1 MMDKKKTG
9 NDYRLQL
16 AVLAGIGIILLCI
29 LGFMGAETWIQY
41 RDALINAQKDQMLLT
56 VETLSRDMSDAFE
69 DKAADLSAMSRT
81 VEKLDQEG
89 RGRLYL
95 DFLES
100 RSDYVDNL
108 IELDIEGNSVWACA
122 QEKFTRIYA
131 AYHVDEDT
139 LFEEAMNDE
148 GEIRLLLTRRFSG
161 GSICMVLDAAAYFER
176 ISNVTIGTNGYF
188 LVKDQDGIILMY
200 PTENQLGLDV
210 IEGRRELFPE
220 ADLTSLEE
228 MLKDQEAGHTDTAE
242 YYSYWWSDPALPRVR
257 KIAAYA
263 PVRLMDGFLIIP
275 AVMDYSD
282 IYNPILGGFRGI
294 IAIMSLAG
302 LIIPAV
308 LIIWFLLLRQSRR
321 DQEEIHYLRELN
333 KVLEETHRTEEAL
346 EQKQRL
352 QIMGAVTGGIAH
364 EFNNLLTPIM
374 GYADMLMLEL
384 PEDSEAY
391 DNAKE
396 IFSASEK
403 ARDIIRQISQMSRK
417 NMETTYHYIDG
428 REFLTRCLKMVRSMT
443 PANVRIEED
452 ISLGGAGFL
461 GNKTQMSQVMLNLT
475 LNAFQAIGRESGGVV
490 RVEGRQ
496 VSREVLQRRGL
507 DTNGIWENYI
517 RIRVVDNGC
526 GMDKMTMEQIFTP
539 FFTTRENGTG
549 FGLAIAE
556 SMITSHR
563 GYITVDSTP
572 GKGSVFTVYLPAA
585 KKADE
590 ERLHSAA
597 ASRGYEDGSHK
608 ILVVDDNVKILQ
620 ELAGEFGK
628 IGVNIKTCVNTGE
641 AEEQL
646 SRHHYHV
653 LLIDNELS
661 RAGGDNTGIDFAM
674 SIREKYNGLLII
686 VMADKIRKEIVEAR
700 QEGIINA
707 YLEKPV
713 SVQELLETMQN
724 TSSEI
729 L

>member
-1 MMDKKKTG
+1 MMEKKKTG

-16 AVLAGIGIILLCI
+16 AGLTGIGIILLCI

-41 RDALINAQKDQMLLT
+41 REALINAQKAQMLLT
-56 VETLSRDMSDAFE
+56 VETLSRDMSDALE
-69 DKAADLSAMSRT
+69 DKAADLSALSRIAD
-81 VEKLDQEG
+81 KLDITV
-89 RGRLYL
+89 RARLYT
-95 DFLES
+95 DFLDT

-108 IELDIEGNSVWACA
+108 IETDPEGSRVWSYT
-122 QEKFTRIYA
+122 EEEFTESYST
-131 AYHVDEDT
+131 YHIDAET
-139 LFEEAMNDE
+139 RFEEVMNSQ
-148 GEIRLLLTRRFSG
+148 GEIRLLLTRELSG
-161 GSICMVLDAAAYFER
+161 GSICMVLDAATYFER
-176 ISNVTIGTNGYF
+176 ISGVTIGTNGYF
-188 LVKDQDGIILMY
+188 LVKDQEGIILMY

-210 IEGRRELFPE
+210 IEGRKELFPE

-228 MLKDQEAGHTDTAE
+228 MLKDQEAGNTDTAE

-263 PVRLMDGFLIIP
+263 PVRLMDGFLIIS

-282 IYNPILGGFRGI
+282 IYDPILGGFRGI
-294 IAIMSLAG
+294 IGIMSLAG
-302 LIIPAV
+302 LIIPTV
-308 LIIWFLLLRQSRR
+308 LVIWLLLLRQSRR
-321 DQEEIHYLRELN
+321 DQEEIHYLRDLN
-333 KVLEETHRTEEAL
+333 KVLEETQRTEEAL

-391 DNAKE
+391 DNARE

-428 REFLTRCLKMVRSMT
+428 QEFLTRCLKMVRSMT
-443 PANVRIEED
+443 PANVQIEED

-475 LNAFQAIGRESGGVV
+475 LNAFQAIGRESGGIV

-496 VSREVLQRRGL
+496 VSRENLQRRGL

-517 RIRVVDNGC
+517 RIRVIDNGC

-572 GKGSVFTVYLPAA
+572 GRGSVFTVYLPAA

-597 ASRGYEDGSHK
+597 ASRGYEEGSHK

-628 IGVNIKTCVNTGE
+628 IGVNVKTCVNTGE

-646 SRHHYHV
+646 SRHLYQV

-724 TSSEI
+724 TSSDLI
-729 L
+729 

>member
-1 MMDKKKTG
+1 MKQVVKQVALLGMA
-9 NDYRLQL
+9 L
-16 AVLAGIGIILLCI
+16 ILLCAA
-29 LGFMGAETWIQY
+29 G
-41 RDALINAQKDQMLLT
+41 RLLLRNT
-56 VETLSRDMSDAFE
+56 HLDRIPVARTQGGDGEMRFIPGDGNRGIVTPGTPTATGDDVRVTLQATQPGEIWYEVRGPGGETLSTQHYRVDRF
-69 DKAADLSAMSRT
+69 LT
-81 VEKLDQEG
+81 V
-89 RGRLYL
+89 Y
-95 DFLES
+95 
-100 RSDYVDNL
+100 DY
-108 IELDIEGNSVWACA
+108 
-122 QEKFTRIYA
+122 
-131 AYHVDEDT
+131 DT
-139 LFEEAMNDE
+139 
-148 GEIRLLLTRRFSG
+148 
-161 GSICMVLDAAAYFER
+161 
-176 ISNVTIGTNGYF
+176 
-188 LVKDQDGIILMY
+188 
-200 PTENQLGLDV
+200 
-210 IEGRRELFPE
+210 
-220 ADLTSLEE
+220 
-228 MLKDQEAGHTDTAE
+228 
-242 YYSYWWSDPALPRVR
+242 
-257 KIAAYA
+257 
-263 PVRLMDGFLIIP
+263 
-275 AVMDYSD
+275 
-282 IYNPILGGFRGI
+282 GGFTGDSLVMAALTVFWLGTALIMARAFRGARGPAFYAYDTI
-294 IAIMSLAG
+294 YYVGFG
-302 LIIPAV
+302 LFT
-308 LIIWFLLLRQSRR
+308 L
-321 DQEEIHYLRELN
+321 
-333 KVLEETHRTEEAL
+333 
-346 EQKQRL
+346 
-352 QIMGAVTGGIAH
+352 VTG
-364 EFNNLLTPIM
+364 
-374 GYADMLMLEL
+374 
-384 PEDSEAY
+384 
-391 DNAKE
+391 
-396 IFSASEK
+396 
-403 ARDIIRQISQMSRK
+403 
-417 NMETTYHYIDG
+417 
-428 REFLTRCLKMVRSMT
+428 V
-443 PANVRIEED
+443 
-452 ISLGGAGFL
+452 
-461 GNKTQMSQVMLNLT
+461 VMLNLT

>member
-1 MMDKKKTG
+1 MGKKKTG

-16 AVLAGIGIILLCI
+16 AGLTGIGIILLCI
-29 LGFMGAETWIQY
+29 LGFMGGETWIQY
-41 RDALINAQKDQMLLT
+41 REALINAQKAQMLLT
-56 VETLSRDMSDAFE
+56 VETLSRDMSDALE
-69 DKAADLSAMSRT
+69 DKAADLAALSRI
-81 VEKLDQEG
+81 VDKLDITV
-89 RGRLYL
+89 RARLYT
-95 DFLES
+95 DFLDT

-108 IELDIEGNSVWACA
+108 IETDPEGSRVWSYT
-122 QEKFTRIYA
+122 EEEFTESYST
-131 AYHVDEDT
+131 YHIDAET
-139 LFEEAMNDE
+139 RFEEVMNSQ
-148 GEIRLLLTRRFSG
+148 GEIRLLLTREFSG
-161 GSICMVLDAAAYFER
+161 GSICMVLDAATYFER
-176 ISNVTIGTNGYF
+176 ISGVTIGTNGYF

-210 IEGRRELFPE
+210 IEGRKELFPE

-228 MLKDQEAGHTDTAE
+228 MLKDQEAGNTDTAE

-263 PVRLMDGFLIIP
+263 PVRLMDGFLIIS

-282 IYNPILGGFRGI
+282 IYDPILGGFRGI
-294 IAIMSLAG
+294 IGIMSLAG
-302 LIIPAV
+302 LIIPTV
-308 LIIWFLLLRQSRR
+308 LVIWLLLLRQSRR

-333 KVLEETHRTEEAL
+333 KVLEETHRTEETL

-452 ISLGGAGFL
+452 VDLGGAGFL

-597 ASRGYEDGSHK
+597 ASRGYEEGSHK
-608 ILVVDDNVKILQ
+608 IIVVDDNVKILQ

-628 IGVNIKTCVNTGE
+628 LGVTVKTCVNTAE

-674 SIREKYNGLLII
+674 SIREKYNELLII

-713 SVQELLETMQN
+713 SVQELLESMQIA
-724 TSSEI
+724 SSEMI
-729 L
+729 

>member
-29 LGFMGAETWIQY
+29 LGFMGGETWKQY

-56 VETLSRDMSDAFE
+56 VETLSRDMSDAFK
-69 DKAADLSAMSRT
+69 DKAADLSALSRFA
-81 VEKLDQEG
+81 EKLDSEG
-89 RGRLYL
+89 RARMYR

-108 IELDIEGNSVWACA
+108 IELDPEGNSVWACA

-139 LFEEAMNDE
+139 LFEEAMNDA
-148 GEIRLLLTRRFSG
+148 GEIRLLLTRKFSG
-161 GSICMVLDAAAYFER
+161 GSICMVLDAASYFER

-188 LVKDQDGIILMY
+188 LV
-200 PTENQLGLDV
+200 
-210 IEGRRELFPE
+210 
-220 ADLTSLEE
+220 
-228 MLKDQEAGHTDTAE
+228 KDQEAGHTDTAE

-263 PVRLMDGFLIIP
+263 PVRLMDGFLIIS

-443 PANVRIEED
+443 PANVRIEE
-452 ISLGGAGFL
+452 
-461 GNKTQMSQVMLNLT
+461 T
-475 LNAFQAIGRESGGVV
+475 
-490 RVEGRQ
+490 
-496 VSREVLQRRGL
+496 
-507 DTNGIWENYI
+507 
-517 RIRVVDNGC
+517 
-526 GMDKMTMEQIFTP
+526 
-539 FFTTRENGTG
+539 
-549 FGLAIAE
+549 
-556 SMITSHR
+556 
-563 GYITVDSTP
+563 
-572 GKGSVFTVYLPAA
+572 
-585 KKADE
+585 
-590 ERLHSAA
+590 
-597 ASRGYEDGSHK
+597 
-608 ILVVDDNVKILQ
+608 
-620 ELAGEFGK
+620 
-628 IGVNIKTCVNTGE
+628 
-641 AEEQL
+641 
-646 SRHHYHV
+646 
-653 LLIDNELS
+653 
-661 RAGGDNTGIDFAM
+661 
-674 SIREKYNGLLII
+674 
-686 VMADKIRKEIVEAR
+686 
-700 QEGIINA
+700 
-707 YLEKPV
+707 
-713 SVQELLETMQN
+713 
-724 TSSEI
+724 
-729 L
+729 

>member
-1 MMDKKKTG
+1 MEKKKTG

-16 AVLAGIGIILLCI
+16 AGLTGIGIILLCI

-41 RDALINAQKDQMLLT
+41 REALISAQKDQMLLT
-56 VETLSRDMSDAFE
+56 VETLSRDMSDALE
-69 DKAADLSAMSRT
+69 DKAADLAALSRIAD
-81 VEKLDQEG
+81 KLDITV
-89 RGRLYL
+89 RARLYT
-95 DFLES
+95 DFLDT

-108 IELDIEGNSVWACA
+108 IETDPEGSRVWSYTE
-122 QEKFTRIYA
+122 EKFTESYST
-131 AYHVDEDT
+131 YHIDAET
-139 LFEEAMNDE
+139 LFEEVMNSQ
-148 GEIRLLLTRRFSG
+148 GEIRLLLTREFSG
-161 GSICMVLDAAAYFER
+161 GSICMVLDAATYFER
-176 ISNVTIGTNGYF
+176 ISGVTIGTNGYF
-188 LVKDQDGIILMY
+188 LVKDQEGIILMY

-210 IEGRRELFPE
+210 IEGRKELFPE

-263 PVRLMDGFLIIP
+263 PVRLMDGFLIIS

-282 IYNPILGGFRGI
+282 IYDPILGGFRGI
-294 IAIMSLAG
+294 IGIMSLAG
-302 LIIPAV
+302 LIIPTV
-308 LIIWFLLLRQSRR
+308 LVIWLLLLRQSRR
-321 DQEEIHYLRELN
+321 DQEEIHYLRDLN
-333 KVLEETHRTEEAL
+333 KVLEETQRTEEAL

-384 PEDSEAY
+384 PEDSDAY
-391 DNAKE
+391 DNARE

-428 REFLTRCLKMVRSMT
+428 QEFLTRCLKMVRSMT
-443 PANVRIEED
+443 PANVQIEED

-475 LNAFQAIGRESGGVV
+475 LNAFQAIGRESGGMV

-496 VSREVLQRRGL
+496 VSRENLQRRGL
-507 DTNGIWENYI
+507 DTNGIWEKYI
-517 RIRVVDNGC
+517 RIRVIDNGC

-597 ASRGYEDGSHK
+597 ASRGYEEGSHK

-620 ELAGEFGK
+620 ELSGEFGK

-646 SRHHYHV
+646 SRHLYQV

-724 TSSEI
+724 TSSEM

>member
-29 LGFMGAETWIQY
+29 LGFMGGETWKQY

-56 VETLSRDMSDAFE
+56 VETLSRDMSDAFK
-69 DKAADLSAMSRT
+69 DKAADLSALSRFA
-81 VEKLDQEG
+81 EKLDSEG
-89 RGRLYL
+89 RARMYR

-108 IELDIEGNSVWACA
+108 IELDPEGNSVWACA
-122 QEKFTRIYA
+122 QEKFTLIYA

-139 LFEEAMNDE
+139 LFEEAMNDA
-148 GEIRLLLTRRFSG
+148 GEIRLLLTRKFSG
-161 GSICMVLDAAAYFER
+161 GSICMVLDAASYFER

-188 LVKDQDGIILMY
+188 LV
-200 PTENQLGLDV
+200 
-210 IEGRRELFPE
+210 
-220 ADLTSLEE
+220 
-228 MLKDQEAGHTDTAE
+228 KDQEAGHTDTAE

-263 PVRLMDGFLIIP
+263 PVRLMDGFLIIS

-294 IAIMSLAG
+294 IGIMSLAG

>member
-1 MMDKKKTG
+1 MGKKKTG

-16 AVLAGIGIILLCI
+16 AGLTGIGIILLCI
-29 LGFMGAETWIQY
+29 LGFMGGETWIQY
-41 RDALINAQKDQMLLT
+41 REALINAQKAQMLLT
-56 VETLSRDMSDAFE
+56 VETLSRDMSDALE
-69 DKAADLSAMSRT
+69 DKAADLAALSRI
-81 VEKLDQEG
+81 VDKLDITV
-89 RGRLYL
+89 RARLYT
-95 DFLES
+95 DFLDT

-108 IELDIEGNSVWACA
+108 IETDPEGSRVWSYT
-122 QEKFTRIYA
+122 EEEFTESYST
-131 AYHVDEDT
+131 YHIDAET
-139 LFEEAMNDE
+139 RFEEVMNSQ
-148 GEIRLLLTRRFSG
+148 GEIRLLLTREFSG
-161 GSICMVLDAAAYFER
+161 GSICMVLDAATYFER
-176 ISNVTIGTNGYF
+176 ISGVTIGTNGYF
-188 LVKDQDGIILMY
+188 LVKDQEGIILMY

-210 IEGRRELFPE
+210 IEGRKELFPE

-228 MLKDQEAGHTDTAE
+228 MLKDQEAGNTDTAE

-263 PVRLMDGFLIIP
+263 PVRLMDGFLIIS

-282 IYNPILGGFRGI
+282 IYDPILGGFRGI
-294 IAIMSLAG
+294 IGIMSLAG
-302 LIIPAV
+302 LIIPTV
-308 LIIWFLLLRQSRR
+308 LVIWLLLLRQSRR
-321 DQEEIHYLRELN
+321 DQEEIHYLRDLN
-333 KVLEETHRTEEAL
+333 KVLEETQRTEEAL

-391 DNAKE
+391 DNARE

-452 ISLGGAGFL
+452 VDLGGAGFL

-572 GKGSVFTVYLPAA
+572 GRGSVFTVYLPAA

-597 ASRGYEDGSHK
+597 AWGYEEGSHK

-628 IGVNIKTCVNTGE
+628 IGVNVKTCVNTAE

-646 SRHHYHV
+646 SRHLYQV

-724 TSSEI
+724 TSSDLI
-729 L
+729 